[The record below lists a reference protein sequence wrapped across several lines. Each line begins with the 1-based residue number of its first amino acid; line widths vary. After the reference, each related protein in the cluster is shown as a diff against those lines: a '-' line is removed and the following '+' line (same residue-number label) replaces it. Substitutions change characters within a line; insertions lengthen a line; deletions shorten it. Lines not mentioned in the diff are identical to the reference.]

1 MDRFKEA
8 LKILDYVNPMSKD
21 EEILKDLSTRLTEK
35 TLYFDLSDK
44 VRSSVLSILSM
55 VAISIED
62 EEIYGFLMKY
72 SQVLCETIREILLR
86 RLTECK

>member
-44 VRSSVLSILSM
+44 VRSSVLSMLSM

-72 SQVLCETIREILLR
+72 SQVLRETIREILLR